1 LEFEKG
7 NICTPPPQDLFEKI
21 KSGLGAHG
29 LGWLWHGDIETQET
43 NEHLPSY
50 INT

>member
-1 LEFEKG
+1 
-7 NICTPPPQDLFEKI
+7 
-21 KSGLGAHG
+21 